1 MPHYLSFKRIF
12 QTLETA
18 VGISHRRH
26 QLIAGNLSNMHTPG
40 YKARDIDFQKTLQN
54 AMSGNGMPALR
65 KTDKD
70 HIDVAAGDGRTM
82 DVMQESRRWNG
93 VNGVNVDK
101 EIARLTENDLLYRA
115 ATEALQRKVA
125 LLQHVI
131 KEGGR

>member
-1 MPHYLSFKRIF
+1 
-12 QTLETA
+12 
-18 VGISHRRH
+18 
-26 QLIAGNLSNMHTPG
+26 
-40 YKARDIDFQKTLQN
+40 
-54 AMSGNGMPALR
+54 MSGNGMPALR